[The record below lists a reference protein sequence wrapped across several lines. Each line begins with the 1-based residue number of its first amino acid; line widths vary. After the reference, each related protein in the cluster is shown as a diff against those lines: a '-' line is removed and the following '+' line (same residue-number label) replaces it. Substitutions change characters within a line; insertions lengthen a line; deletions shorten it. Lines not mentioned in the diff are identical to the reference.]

1 MRESPRKSIPDLD
14 RTRTI
19 DSGSQNRDSSNG
31 YASERNELTNEYRAD
46 EQQASGARLQTSD
59 GEVQA
64 GIRIGV
70 YDLVEK
76 IGQGGMGSV
85 WKAKHT
91 KLDRWVA
98 IKLLPSDW
106 VRNQEAVKRFEA
118 EMRATAKIEHP
129 NIVKAFDAGEYK
141 GNPYLVTEY
150 VEGWDL
156 SKLVKSRGTLSVA
169 DCCKIMSKVALGLSA
184 AHELGVVHRDIKP
197 SNILLS
203 KNSQVKILDLGLAR
217 NEKDS
222 EVREQLTK
230 TGQLLGTPSYMAPE
244 QWGDVRLT
252 DCRADLYA
260 MGCTIYYLLV
270 GTPPFSESRFPT
282 WVEQMKAHTLEE
294 VPSLLERRSDVPIEL
309 EQLYRSLL
317 SKSPADRPAS
327 ALDVSKQLTTIGRT
341 CSSRSL
347 APSPEQVDG
356 QVLAEGMIDTNAKAQ
371 DETMVVDAPQWNNNS
386 RHSIS
391 SDELSQIKPELQVKP
406 HRWKVSRGWL
416 IGLSTLVVLLMAF
429 GVIYSLKTPYGELVI
444 ELSDPTADVQIRVD
458 GNEVKVTGMNSPLTL
473 TAGEHGLTVVGTD
486 FETVSRKFVVKKS
499 EQTKLAVELIPTLA
513 KSAEGP
519 AEAKERSVDP
529 ANDQV
534 AKGTLHLDSAGL
546 APSSFSRIDRNVKER
561 YSGVWKIEGGE
572 IVQSHN
578 GPTTVLFGDNN
589 WVDYDFSVE
598 MKTESDTD
606 TPRQSGVI
614 CYRAESNTRLYTFS
628 LGAYEGKWAEVAEW
642 IDNKWSRKVGP
653 IEFPCPPNQWQR
665 VSVAVRGNRFT
676 CTINDQKLFDYEDD
690 RLKSGKVGL
699 RAWTDKVRFRNLR
712 VTAPDKSILWEGLP
726 VFGTSQSAQTATLV
740 ENGEWK
746 IENGELVQTRSEN
759 AKIFFGS
766 DSWSDFDLTYETKT
780 DASSVP
786 NPMGSRILYR
796 IVDSS
801 NLHRFSLG
809 AGSGAFDEVSRFT
822 NGVIQREVPTVP
834 STFVPGEWFKVD
846 VKARAN
852 RFVIL
857 VNGKQVADYQND
869 EHGSGKIGFSTW
881 NAPCRWRNIRITDPA
896 GIVLWEGLP
905 EISSR

>member
-14 RTRTI
+14 RTKTLAS
-19 DSGSQNRDSSNG
+19 DPQNRDSSNQFTFEK
-31 YASERNELTNEYRAD
+31 SDVTNEYRVDRHEAN
-46 EQQASGARLQTSD
+46 GARLDTSH
-59 GEVQA
+59 GEAQA

-156 SKLVKSRGTLSVA
+156 SKLVKSRGTLSVS

-203 KNSQVKILDLGLAR
+203 KNGQVKILDLGLAR
-217 NEKDS
+217 NEKDP

-252 DCRADLYA
+252 DFRADLYA

-294 VPSLLERRSDVPIEL
+294 VPSLVDRRNDVPDEL

-317 SKSPADRPAS
+317 SKSPADRPAA

-347 APSPEQVDG
+347 APSPEQVSG
-356 QVLAEGMIDTNAKAQ
+356 QPSAEGVIETNAQAH
-371 DETMVVDAPQWNNNS
+371 DETMVVDAPHINNTS
-386 RHSIS
+386 HLGISI
-391 SDELSQIKPELQVKP
+391 DEHAKIKPKLQGKP
-406 HRWKVSRGWL
+406 HRWKVGRGWL
-416 IGLSTLVVLLMAF
+416 IGLSTLVVLLLAF
-429 GVIYSLKTPYGELVI
+429 GVIYSLKTPYGELLI

-458 GNEVKVTGMNSPLTL
+458 GNEVKVTGVNAPLTL
-473 TAGEHGLTVVGTD
+473 TAGEHGLTVVGAD
-486 FETVSRKFVVKKS
+486 FETVTRKFVVKKS
-499 EQTKLAVELIPTLA
+499 EQTKLAVQLIPTSA
-513 KSAEGP
+513 KTEVNSV
-519 AEAKERSVDP
+519 EANDKSVDH
-529 ANDQV
+529 AKDHV
-534 AKGTLHLDSAGL
+534 AKGALHLDSAGA
-546 APSSFSRIDRNVKER
+546 APTNFSRMDRNVKAR

-578 GPTTVLFGDNN
+578 GPTTVLFGDDA
-589 WVDYDFSVE
+589 WTDYDFSVE
-598 MKTESDTD
+598 MRTDSDTD

-642 IDNKWSRKVGP
+642 IDNKWSREVGP

-676 CTINDQKLFDYEDD
+676 CTINDKKLFEYEDD

-746 IENGELVQTRSEN
+746 IENGELMQTRSEN

-766 DSWSDFDLTYETKT
+766 DSWTDFDLTYETKT
-780 DASSVP
+780 DASSTP
-786 NPMGSRILYR
+786 NPMGSRLLYR

-809 AGSGAFDEVSRFT
+809 AGSGAIDEVSRFT
-822 NGVIQREVPTVP
+822 NGQIQRDVPTVP

-852 RFVIL
+852 RFVIT

-869 EHGSGKIGFSTW
+869 EHGSGKVGFSTW

-896 GIVLWEGLP
+896 GLVLWDGLP